1 MITYFFHF
9 LGTCLLYKICY
20 AACLLLHTTPAFLQV
35 MKYFQF
41 EIYKSLYV
49 DRYSVVH
56 VYHSFPA
63 CEICVSKKGN
73 LLKTLETPKEIY

>member
-1 MITYFFHF
+1 
-9 LGTCLLYKICY
+9 
-20 AACLLLHTTPAFLQV
+20 

-49 DRYSVVH
+49 DRYSVVN